1 MEHKTK
7 PLLGSLILIF
17 FGAIGVTCVTIYGI
31 HNNPGELIRNDVLLG
46 PIIATGRI
54 VIPLFFTLGL
64 IYFLATIKK
73 CQACGKILFW
83 KKSIKHS

>member
-17 FGAIGVTCVTIYGI
+17 FGSLGVTCVTIYGI
-31 HNNPGELIRNDVLLG
+31 NNNPGELIRNDVLLG

-73 CQACGKILFW
+73 CQACGKIMFW
-83 KKSIKHS
+83 KKRIHNS